1 MFYFR
6 RADGAES
13 EPLTLDELVELV
25 RSGAVQEETLIR
37 AQGRDDWKPAWRIP
51 ALQSAFGLSV
61 SAASPAPAV
70 GARAVTGA
78 VPPPTTRS
86 APPSP
91 AATEQPLVRQTGVNW
106 RLALMVGIPV
116 GMVAAGLPHVLP
128 GPTVTT
134 RDGRMQLK
142 LGSGWHVRDPGPDY
156 EFQAD
161 TDQGETVVLGGSVPI
176 APDEPVMSLSAFDY
190 SLIQGPISQSP
201 DYQDLGVHT
210 YTADGQE
217 FLRHEFKGTLNGRS
231 GRFILVNTKTPS
243 AFYRLVA
250 ATSAE
255 QANRRT
261 PDLEKLVLTFRPK
274 K

>member
-6 RADGAES
+6 KTDGTES
-13 EPLTLDELVELV
+13 APVTLDELVELA
-25 RSGAVQEETLIR
+25 RSSAVQEETLIR
-37 AQGRDDWKPAWRIP
+37 AEGRDDWKPAWRIP
-51 ALQSAFGLSV
+51 ALQAAFGLSV
-61 SAASPAPAV
+61 TAAVPSRAAEGPAATPTVPPPPTRSASPAPA
-70 GARAVTGA
+70 AA
-78 VPPPTTRS
+78 
-86 APPSP
+86 AP
-91 AATEQPLVRQTGVNW
+91 PLVRQNGVNW

-128 GPTVTT
+128 GPTLTT

-142 LGSGWHVRDPGPDY
+142 LGSGWHVREPGPDY

-161 TDQGETVVLGGSVPI
+161 TDGGETVVLGGSVPI
-176 APDEPVMSLSAFDY
+176 KPDEPPMSLSAFDY
-190 SLIQGPISQSP
+190 TLIQGPISQSP

-217 FLRHEFKGTLNGRS
+217 FLRHEFQGTLNGRS
-231 GRFILVNTKTPS
+231 GRFILVNTQTPR

-255 QANRRT
+255 QAGRRT